1 MGDTLQFVCDPSKKI
16 QSQIWFSLGVY
27 MVKGTS
33 RDILSDPSLVHETW
47 LLPVVEKAKKS
58 PLSHVMDRKL

>member
-27 MVKGTS
+27 LVKGTS
-33 RDILSDPSLVHETW
+33 RDILSDLLLVHGTC
-47 LLPVVEKAKKS
+47 LHRVVEKAKNIPTFVNCS
-58 PLSHVMDRKL
+58 RP